1 MDLLMLNNR
10 LLEFKIN
17 TDEHLVEI
25 ENKKSPSFY
34 TYDFDNIKIQFFITI
49 TKNSELNKLISYKF
63 NQNIIIM

>member
-1 MDLLMLNNR
+1 MDLLMLKNR

-34 TYDFDNIKIQFFITI
+34 TYDFDNIKIQFLYNHH
-49 TKNSELNKLISYKF
+49 KK
-63 NQNIIIM
+63 